1 MTQYKAN
8 KKYFQLSDKKDF
20 RSIGGHSKHGLLVAG
35 HSIDLNAIPKSMEDC
50 LDEIGSKSK
59 IIKKNKE
66 KK

>member
-35 HSIDLNAIPKSMEDC
+35 LPVTMNEIPKEFEGC
-50 LDEIGSKSK
+50 FDELNKK
-59 IIKKNKE
+59 IKKTKKENK
-66 KK
+66 